1 MKKISAVLLS
11 LLLLGLCACGSGGG
25 TTTNEEKPQYDDSL
39 ITETCSDEGSYTDGT
54 GNGEAYSYH
63 VPALVANSDDAETI
77 NSAIEDKFGSAVE
90 ENKKNMQ
97 DKLSLYIRG
106 VSWKTYWHDSV
117 VCLVIKAEYDASD
130 YVDYGVYSYD
140 FASNTAVTNA
150 QLFDM
155 AALTEDEFLTKAREE
170 VGKAFDSANSEIK
183 DSFDG
188 YDDLRDWTLSD
199 DNINADMMTYID
211 GDGAL
216 TVIAPI
222 GVPAGSGWYY
232 DNVIVSKP

>member
-11 LLLLGLCACGSGGG
+11 FLLLGLCACGSGG
-25 TTTNEEKPQYDDSL
+25 TTAKEETPKYDDSL
-39 ITETCSDEGSYTDGT
+39 ITEMFSEEGNYTDDT
-54 GNGEAYSYH
+54 GCEEDYSYH
-63 VPALVANSDDAETI
+63 VPALAADSADAETI
-77 NSAIEDKFGSAVE
+77 NSAIEDKFGRAVE
-90 ENKKNMQ
+90 ENKKSMD

-117 VCLVIKAEYDASD
+117 ACLVIQADYDADD

-140 FASNTAVTNA
+140 FASDTAVTNA

-155 AALTEDEFLTKAREE
+155 AGLTEDEFLTKAREE
-170 VGKAFDSANSEIK
+170 VGKAFDSANIELK

-211 GDGAL
+211 TDGAL
-216 TVIAPI
+216 AVITPI

-232 DNVIVSKP
+232 AEVIVSKS